1 MYCVHCGA
9 ELKEGSRFCSKCGAP
24 AAGPEPASTPT
35 PAAGPEQP
43 TAPAG
48 GAVDASFAP
57 GASGSGGESWQPA
70 SAGGPQPA
78 PAPAPRR
85 GGRVAVIACAVVAA
99 VAVIAI
105 AAFVLL
111 GGMAAGDVS
120 AAFGSTEPLAATRTT
135 RIVPRASDGT
145 PLTHYIVRLVQ
156 ATDEDGARI
165 DVSSVSPIEVSGE
178 DGFQLADLLP
188 DDLPDGTY
196 HMVLDGDD
204 GSTQALPPIDL
215 GDDGEGG
222 TDGDTIYIDGNPDA
236 PVDRAAQLFLDKI
249 EELQAAHGEGAIVSS
264 TAYGTTTCY
273 ISGVAYAELVD
284 FGDGADRLVVA
295 YIDEGSDSYDP
306 THTFFAGTYTIEV
319 WEYDEDVDAL
329 DLAFSGSASG
339 YAEGESATWPGLAFI
354 EYVRDPDTGRTCLC
368 LRSVSDSVGSERRDY
383 YGLLD
388 DGSFGAVA
396 SLSATVEFSDAGGWQ
411 MVYAVD
417 GEPCDEEAYREALEE
432 WAAADVVLL
441 ANAGDGED
449 AALNGLGSY
458 FSDETVDPDRV
469 TTVASAAQIIANTV
483 DLLRGRIG
491 AAGTAGGGS
500 DADGAS
506 APVTSVSGQEVTEA
520 VTVPTFYTSPSV
532 SDGTERY
539 TWGYLELT
547 AEGSGSGEV
556 VDALNE
562 RFKAAYE
569 DQKDETATWSMDTGV
584 SECISYRQSMTYCAD
599 GVAATRVQRERTGW
613 GPHGWMEMESAV
625 FDLETGDEVDAW
637 EVAGI
642 TKDELD
648 AAAVDAIAAYVRANP
663 SMAGY
668 DSDEELRAAAQ
679 QVVDEAVYFVT
690 DEGVTVFLPEYAMG
704 YSFADGAK
712 ELVAV
717 PFGDAEVGS
726 DVSSKYFLPLDY
738 LG

>member
-1 MYCVHCGA
+1 MYQAGPNLDEGASGMYCVHCGA

-24 AAGPEPASTPT
+24 AGGVASTPT

-43 TAPAG
+43 APA
-48 GAVDASFAP
+48 
-57 GASGSGGESWQPA
+57 
-70 SAGGPQPA
+70 PA

-120 AAFGSTEPLAATRTT
+120 AAFGSTEPVVAARTT

-178 DGFQLADLLP
+178 DGFQLADLLT

-215 GDDGEGG
+215 GDDGEDGA
-222 TDGDTIYIDGNPDA
+222 DGDTIYIDGNPDA

-249 EELQAAHGEGAIVSS
+249 EELQAAHGEGELV
-264 TAYGTTTCY
+264 TFHTYGTSVTCY

-306 THTFFAGTYTIEV
+306 TFTFFGGTYTIEV
-319 WEYDEDVDAL
+319 WEYDEGADAL
-329 DLAFSGSASG
+329 DLAFSGKASG
-339 YAEGESATWPGLAFI
+339 YAEGESATWPGLAFV
-354 EYVRDPDTGRTCLC
+354 EYARDPDTGRTCLC

-396 SLSATVEFSDAGGWQ
+396 SLSATVEFSDSGAGQ
-411 MVYAVD
+411 TVYAVD
-417 GEPCDEEAYREALEE
+417 GEPCDEEAYRAALEE

-458 FSDETVDPDRV
+458 FSDQTVDPDRI
-469 TTVASAAQIIANTV
+469 TTMAAASQIVANTV

-491 AAGTAGGGS
+491 AAGAAGGGS

-648 AAAVDAIAAYVRANP
+648 AAAVDTIATYVRANP

>member
-9 ELKEGSRFCSKCGAP
+9 ELREGSRFCSKCGAP
-24 AAGPEPASTPT
+24 AGGVVDASFATGASGSGGGSWQPTGPAERPASAPSPAAHPQPASTPT
-35 PAAGPEQP
+35 PAACPEQP
-43 TAPAG
+43 
-48 GAVDASFAP
+48 AST
-57 GASGSGGESWQPA
+57 
-70 SAGGPQPA
+70 PA

-111 GGMAAGDVS
+111 GGMAAGDIS
-120 AAFGSTEPLAATRTT
+120 AAFGSTEPVAAARTT

-249 EELQAAHGEGAIVSS
+249 EELQAAHGEGELV
-264 TAYGTTTCY
+264 TFHTYGTSVTCY

-295 YIDEGSDSYDP
+295 YIDEGSDSYDS
-306 THTFFAGTYTIEV
+306 TFTFFGGTYTIEV

-329 DLAFSGSASG
+329 NLAFSGKASG
-339 YAEGESATWPGLAFI
+339 YAEGESATWPGLAFV
-354 EYVRDPDTGRTCLC
+354 EYARDPDTGRTCLC

-396 SLSATVEFSDAGGWQ
+396 SLSATVEFSGAGGWQ
-411 MVYAVD
+411 TVYAVD

-458 FSDETVDPDRV
+458 FSDQTVDPDRV

-483 DLLRGRIG
+483 DLLRGRVG
-491 AAGTAGGGS
+491 AAGTADGAS

-506 APVTSVSGQEVTEA
+506 APVTSVGGQEVTEA

-562 RFKAAYE
+562 RFRAAYE

-599 GVAATRVQRERTGW
+599 GVAATRVQRERTG
-613 GPHGWMEMESAV
+613 
-625 FDLETGDEVDAW
+625 
-637 EVAGI
+637 
-642 TKDELD
+642 
-648 AAAVDAIAAYVRANP
+648 
-663 SMAGY
+663 
-668 DSDEELRAAAQ
+668 
-679 QVVDEAVYFVT
+679 
-690 DEGVTVFLPEYAMG
+690 
-704 YSFADGAK
+704 
-712 ELVAV
+712 
-717 PFGDAEVGS
+717 
-726 DVSSKYFLPLDY
+726 
-738 LG
+738 

>member
-24 AAGPEPASTPT
+24 AGGVASTPA
-35 PAAGPEQP
+35 PAAGPE
-43 TAPAG
+43 
-48 GAVDASFAP
+48 
-57 GASGSGGESWQPA
+57 
-70 SAGGPQPA
+70 QPA

-120 AAFGSTEPLAATRTT
+120 AAFGSTEPVAAARTT

-204 GSTQALPPIDL
+204 SSTQALPPIDL
-215 GDDGEGG
+215 GDDGEDGV
-222 TDGDTIYIDGNPDA
+222 DGDTIYIDGNPEA

-249 EELQAAHGEGAIVSS
+249 EELQAAHGEGTIVSS

-295 YIDEGSDSYDP
+295 YIDEDGGDYDP
-306 THTFFAGTYTIEV
+306 THTFFAGTYTLEV
-319 WEYDEDVDAL
+319 WEYDEDVDTL
-329 DLAFSGSASG
+329 DLAFSGKASG
-339 YAEGESATWPGLAFI
+339 RGEGASAFWPGFAFI

-368 LRSVSDSVGSERRDY
+368 LRSVSDSMGSERRDY

-396 SLSATVEFSDAGGWQ
+396 SVSVTADYSDTGGWQ

-417 GEPCDEEAYREALEE
+417 GEPCDEEAYRAALSERE
-432 WAAADVVLL
+432 VTDVVLL
-441 ANAGDGED
+441 ANGGDGED

-458 FSDETVDPDRV
+458 FADETVDPDRV
-469 TTVASAAQIIANTV
+469 TTVASAAQIVANTV

-491 AAGTAGGGS
+491 AAGTA
-500 DADGAS
+500 DGAS
-506 APVTSVSGQEVTEA
+506 APVTSVSAQEVTEA

-569 DQKDETATWSMDTGV
+569 DQQDETATWSMDTGV

-625 FDLETGDEVDAW
+625 FDLEAGDELDAW

>member
-24 AAGPEPASTPT
+24 AAGPEPASIPT

-43 TAPAG
+43 TGPVG

-120 AAFGSTEPLAATRTT
+120 AAFGSTEPVAAARTT

-165 DVSSVSPIEVSGE
+165 DASSVSPIEVSGE

-215 GDDGEGG
+215 DDDGEDGA
-222 TDGDTIYIDGNPDA
+222 DGDTIYIDGNPDA

-295 YIDEGSDSYDP
+295 YIDEDGGDYDP
-306 THTFFAGTYTIEV
+306 THTFFAGTYTLEV

-329 DLAFSGSASG
+329 DLAFSGKASG
-339 YAEGESATWPGLAFI
+339 KGEGASAFWPGFAFI

-417 GEPCDEEAYREALEE
+417 GEPCDEEAYRAALSERE
-432 WAAADVVLL
+432 VTDVVLF
-441 ANAGDGED
+441 ANAGDSED
-449 AALNGLGSY
+449 AALNELY
-458 FSDETVDPDRV
+458 RNFSDETVDPDRV
-469 TTVASAAQIIANTV
+469 TTVASAAQIVANTV

-491 AAGTAGGGS
+491 AAGTADGVS
-500 DADGAS
+500 DADGVS
-506 APVTSVSGQEVTEA
+506 APVTSVSAQEVTEA
-520 VTVPTFYTSPSV
+520 VTVPTFYSSPSV

-562 RFKAAYE
+562 RFRAAYE
-569 DQKDETATWSMDTGV
+569 DQKDETATWSMGAGV

-613 GPHGWMEMESAV
+613 GPHGWMEMEGAV
-625 FDLETGDEVDAW
+625 FDLETGDEVDVW

-726 DVSSKYFLPLDY
+726 DVSSKYFLSLDY